1 MLVVHKGGGYNLC
14 MIVWVFIGAA
24 VLLLGATL
32 RIWLDF
38 SQRQRHLASEV
49 SRLRHI
55 IDGHNEA
62 LVSTRGRTKDL
73 DSDTQALIQR
83 REALHSEVI
92 TAREAL
98 TSLEERLEKV
108 KPKSHRVDNK
118 RDDDGDDLF

>member
-1 MLVVHKGGGYNLC
+1 
-14 MIVWVFIGAA
+14 MIAWAFIGAA

-38 SQRQRHLASEV
+38 GQRQRHLASEV

-55 IDGHNEA
+55 ISGHNEA
-62 LVSTRGRTKDL
+62 LATTRGRTKDL
-73 DSDTQALIQR
+73 DSDTQALIQK

-92 TAREAL
+92 KAREAL

-108 KPKSHRVDNK
+108 KPKSHRVDNT
-118 RDDDGDDLF
+118 RDDGEDDLF